1 MSVAVEIIE
10 QGLQGAME
18 RIQALNDPVMRLKL
32 MTAVG
37 QEVQDQ
43 TEYRITTEKTAPD
56 GTPWPPNRRG
66 TSILYASG
74 RLAGSIDYRATLDE
88 VHVGSALPYARIHQ
102 YGGRIEPR
110 SANALAFASGGD
122 SWVVKSVYIPPRP
135 YLGLSGQNI
144 ADVEEMIADFVADV
158 LAGIQ

>member
-10 QGLQGAME
+10 QGLQEVMAQ
-18 RIQALNDPVMRLKL
+18 IQALNDPVTRLKL

-56 GTPWPPNRRG
+56 GTAWPPNRRG
-66 TSILYASG
+66 TSTLYASG
-74 RLAGSIDYRATLDE
+74 TLAGSIDYRATPDE
-88 VHVGSALPYARIHQ
+88 VHVGSPLPYARIHQ
-102 YGGRIEPR
+102 FGGVITPR
-110 SANALAFASGGD
+110 TARALAFSSGGN
-122 SWVVKSVYIPPRP
+122 SYVVKSVYVPPRP
-135 YLGLSGQNI
+135 YLGLSAQNVSDI
-144 ADVEEMIADFVADV
+144 EGMIADFVADI